1 MAAEIREERVNDELV
16 AVVSKNAMI
25 FKIGLITL
33 M

>member
-16 AVVSKNAMI
+16 VVVSKNAMI